1 LLAPTKSTQLKCR
14 MFGVTTSDDYKPVAW
29 MGRYPIHVTTLL
41 VIVHVSLMVL
51 TCFALAFG
59 PPSALN
65 SLMFDS
71 DQVVHA
77 GHIWQ
82 LFTYA
87 FLHVPY
93 SGSALLWFAV
103 EMYMLF
109 AFGRE
114 VERFIGRRAFIAL
127 YALLIFAPS
136 VLFSIWGLW
145 QRTGIVGSAAL
156 HFGIFVAFAA
166 IYPQAELLF
175 RITAKWAAIILAGI
189 GTLGALAGRDWSSIA
204 ILWTS
209 IGAAFVFVRLRG
221 IGPEL
226 VWWDNLMERLQPKPK
241 FKVVPN
247 PSAPRT
253 SEPEN
258 VHESIDP
265 ILEKISKQGIGS
277 LSANE
282 RKMLDRARARL
293 LKNSQ

>member
-1 LLAPTKSTQLKCR
+1 

-41 VIVHVSLMVL
+41 VVVHASLMVL

-71 DQVVHA
+71 DQAVHA
-77 GHIWQ
+77 GRVWQ

-109 AFGRE
+109 VFGRE
-114 VERFIGRRAFIAL
+114 VERFIGRNAFIAL
-127 YALLIFAPS
+127 YALLIFTPS
-136 VLFSIWGLW
+136 VLLAIWGLW
-145 QRTGIVGSAAL
+145 QRTAIVGSATL

-175 RITAKWAAIILAGI
+175 RITAKWCAIILAGI

-209 IGAAFVFVRLRG
+209 IGVAFVFVRLRG

-226 VWWDNLMERLQPKPK
+226 VWWDNLMARLQPKPK
-241 FKVVPN
+241 FKIVQKPITRV
-247 PSAPRT
+247 ST
-253 SEPEN
+253 EPEN

-265 ILEKISKQGIGS
+265 ILEKISRHGIGS

-282 RKMLDRARARL
+282 KKILDRARARL
-293 LKNSQ
+293 LKKSQ